1 MPRRYFKNDIIRR
14 AIAIEPAKV
23 FIVYFLIDGG
33 EIVYIG
39 QSVAFGSRLHQH
51 ISDKSK
57 KFDRYFTIKCKD
69 KSEMDELERYYISAF
84 KPTFNTAGVGDDEL
98 LKRKIKKI
106 NPEVEQEP
114 IVELPFPEQVEK
126 SSVHTGTYVKR
137 GEYYYFNLDGHF
149 RIPIKAQPFR
159 FGNFVYRFDKGIG
172 NIKDCILV

>member
-69 KSEMDELERYYISAF
+69 KSEMDELEMYYISAF
-84 KPTFNTAGVGDDEL
+84 KPAFNTNGVGVHEL
-98 LKRKIKKI
+98 EKRKIKKI
-106 NPEVEQEP
+106 LPDSELEP
-114 IVELPFPEQVEK
+114 IGELPIPEHVEK
-126 SSVHTGTYVKR
+126 SSVHPGTYIKR

-149 RIPIKAQPFR
+149 RIPIGSQPFK
-159 FGNFVYRFDKGIG
+159 FGNLAYRFNKLIG